1 MGELVGSEN
10 PFVPIPQ
17 RTDLDD
23 SKSRAKKFVA
33 QIESEIAKLKKY
45 PKRCTLINESEFLIQ
60 LKSKFLPNKFS
71 INVIVS
77 LFANFSSFNS
87 KKSSV
92 IICSPY
98 AKIFY

>member
-45 PKRCTLINESEFLIQ
+45 PKRCTLINESEFLGIEYRHFVIENYRIIF
-60 LKSKFLPNKFS
+60 KSDTENIF
-71 INVIVS
+71 IMRVIHGS
-77 LFANFSSFNS
+77 RILNL
-87 KKSSV
+87 
-92 IICSPY
+92 
-98 AKIFY
+98 